1 MPTIR
6 LLYDT
11 FFANTSKPSND
22 RACFI
27 AMDRIS
33 TANDYKSRIPIRCRD
48 LTQEPD
54 LDETNEVNSLAVL
67 VHDLN
72 NALSPATLLTDL
84 LLATEV
90 TEEKRLDYMKRI
102 QNSVARAKVIIG
114 RIEEQIAA
122 GN

>member
-1 MPTIR
+1 M
-6 LLYDT
+6 
-11 FFANTSKPSND
+11 
-22 RACFI
+22 
-27 AMDRIS
+27 
-33 TANDYKSRIPIRCRD
+33 
-48 LTQEPD
+48 
-54 LDETNEVNSLAVL
+54 DETNEVNSLAVL

-102 QNSVARAKVIIG
+102 QNSVARAKAIIG